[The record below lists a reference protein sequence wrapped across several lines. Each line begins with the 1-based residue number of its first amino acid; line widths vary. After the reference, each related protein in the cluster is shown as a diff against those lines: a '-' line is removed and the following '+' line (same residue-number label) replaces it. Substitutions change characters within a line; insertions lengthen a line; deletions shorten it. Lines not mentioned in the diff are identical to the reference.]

1 MRELLRD
8 GADVN
13 QADDEGCSPLYVAC
27 QNGHAQVVRASA
39 SSPAMSRETSG
50 HSWLDAKL
58 KSKCDQQR
66 TSASL
71 RAELLRR
78 AERLSALETEVANNV
93 PGAMARQK
101 AALAE
106 FQLS

>member
-1 MRELLRD
+1 MPKVCMTWWSWVITRSRLSA
-8 GADVN
+8 GST
-13 QADDEGCSPLYVAC
+13 GCIILDHGLAC
-27 QNGHAQVVRASA
+27 K
-39 SSPAMSRETSG
+39 

-78 AERLSALETEVANNV
+78 AERLSALETEVAHNV